1 MRSLLIVI
9 VSFLGGG
16 LILAQSPNKS
26 VKIEALRAL
35 IGNEVQSAG
44 VSFLGDEIRPYL
56 NGSKKG
62 FKSWGKLNRNT
73 DVFVVFS
80 EETKA
85 LVRKKSKK
93 NVVVGD
99 SIGAFFTRT
108 WRGQD
113 FCTRIDLQGDEV
125 AFLETSPKPVDPKVK
140 WVQGASD
147 SLIAEFVTDLTEKK
161 GKVEVLLVG
170 TKVNQAYL
178 DTTDLSDDFNKLD
191 RILSYVIV
199 PSEEMKE
206 AFSKITSKEVYVK
219 MSEPDPGKETGL
231 MDRMKWMIVEAK
243 GSNLGRIRGSGNLKS
258 IIKPR

>member
-1 MRSLLIVI
+1 MRSFLIVI
-9 VSFLGGG
+9 VFFLSEGVV
-16 LILAQSPNKS
+16 LAQSPNKS
-26 VKIEALRAL
+26 VKLEALRLL
-35 IGNEVQSAG
+35 IGNEPQNAG
-44 VSFLGDEIRPYL
+44 VAFLGDEFQPYL
-56 NGSKKG
+56 NSSKKG
-62 FKSWGKLNRNT
+62 FKSWGKLNRKT
-73 DVFVVFS
+73 DIFVVFS

-85 LVRKKSKK
+85 LVQKKSKK

-99 SIGAFFTRT
+99 SIGAFFTRS
-108 WRGQD
+108 WRDQG
-113 FCTRIDLQGDEV
+113 FCTWIDLQGDKV
-125 AFLETSPKPVDPKVK
+125 AFLETSGKPADPKVK

-147 SLIAEFVTDLTEKK
+147 SLLAEFVTDLTEKK

-178 DTTDLSDDFNKLD
+178 DTTDLSDDFKKLD
-191 RILSYVIV
+191 GILSYVIV
-199 PSEEMKE
+199 PSEEMKK
-206 AFSKITSKEVYVK
+206 AFSKITSKEIYVK